1 MLPSGA
7 AGKRYVEEVTRLMKL
22 WIQDIPMKSVS
33 LKAVHVMPA
42 LLLQKPGKS
51 SKAKYHLQ
59 ALERHIKWWDED
71 NIEGLLY
78 EGMTIQQ
85 RLRFDKEGM
94 TIAKISLKFKNR
106 MSKGNVN

>member
-22 WIQDIPMKSVS
+22 WIQNTPMKSIS

-42 LLLQKPGKS
+42 LLLEKPSKS

-59 ALERHIKWWDED
+59 ALERNIKWWDED

-85 RLRFDKEGM
+85 RLRSDKEGM
-94 TIAKISLKFKNR
+94 AIAKISLKFKNR